1 MKIRRTCLA
10 ASAVVALL
18 TGAVACTSDAG
29 GPPAAGGAADGA
41 KRPLD
46 TVCAS
51 GSYTW
56 FNVSDQDVLVGLAE
70 KQKIGKGG
78 GPLTNKLSLLH
89 TPVTA
94 VTFEKGPRVDA
105 GATLRSLRAHFSDT
119 QAPDLDGFGFA
130 DVHRTVPKLAS
141 NTTTVTNA
149 GTFVDYAWVRQVT
162 ADFRYTCGGKRAVGR
177 ATGWDLDGGGVLE
190 CSTPIDNAKAG
201 DPASAAARLACGRN
215 SPAARVKKS

>member
-1 MKIRRTCLA
+1 M
-10 ASAVVALL
+10 
-18 TGAVACTSDAG
+18 
-29 GPPAAGGAADGA
+29 
-41 KRPLD
+41 
-46 TVCAS
+46 
-51 GSYTW
+51 
-56 FNVSDQDVLVGLAE
+56 
-70 KQKIGKGG
+70 
-78 GPLTNKLSLLH
+78 
-89 TPVTA
+89 
-94 VTFEKGPRVDA
+94 
-105 GATLRSLRAHFSDT
+105 
-119 QAPDLDGFGFA
+119 
-130 DVHRTVPKLAS
+130 PKLAS

>member
-10 ASAVVALL
+10 ASAVAALL

-29 GPPAAGGAADGA
+29 GPPAAGGVAEGA

-46 TVCAS
+46 TVCAG

-56 FNVSDQDVLVGLAE
+56 FNVSDQNVLTGVAE

-78 GPLTNKLSLLH
+78 GPLTNKLSLLR

-105 GATLRSLRAHFSDT
+105 GAVLRSLRAHFADT
-119 QAPDLDGFGFA
+119 QALDLDGFGFA
-130 DVHRTVPKLAS
+130 DVHRPVPKLAS
-141 NTTTVTNA
+141 NTTTVTAA

-162 ADFRYTCGGKRAVGR
+162 ADFQYTCGGKRSVGR
-177 ATGWDLDGGGVLE
+177 ATGWDIDGSGVLE
-190 CSTPIDNAKAG
+190 CSTPVDDAKEAA
-201 DPASAAARLACGRN
+201 PASEAARLACGRN
-215 SPAARVKKS
+215 SPAARLKKP